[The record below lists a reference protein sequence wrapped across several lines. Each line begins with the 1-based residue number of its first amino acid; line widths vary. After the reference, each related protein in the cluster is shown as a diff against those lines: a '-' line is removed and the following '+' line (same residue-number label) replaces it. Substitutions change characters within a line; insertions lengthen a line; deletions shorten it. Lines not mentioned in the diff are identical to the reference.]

1 MPAPKRGLPP
11 QRRMRHD
18 RHFVEELA
26 QRMGEGI
33 GRMIPISKITSNQD
47 QPRSALGSIEDLVSS
62 IKTHGVLEPLLIR
75 KRPDDTG
82 TYELISGER
91 RFHAAL
97 EAGLSEL
104 PCIVLDVSDQHA
116 LEIALIENL
125 QRKDLAPFEE
135 AEGFQTLIDKYG
147 YNHQQVATA
156 VGRSRVTVT
165 ETLQLLTLPPEIR
178 DACRHADI
186 TAKGL
191 LLEIAKA
198 GDTDAMLRLIDAI
211 AMQGLDRAQLRQL
224 RKQLS
229 KNPTHTANAEPAA
242 TNGQDNHA
250 DPRAPRVKPFII
262 RYRHPDKRFSI
273 SLRFRTE
280 SEQPPEPAQIISA
293 LEELIADLRR
303 QQSNDSSES

>member
-1 MPAPKRGLPP
+1 
-11 QRRMRHD
+11 MRHD

-33 GRMIPISKITSNQD
+33 GRMIPISKIISNQD
-47 QPRSALGSIEDLVSS
+47 QPRSALGSIHDLVTS
-62 IKTHGVLEPLLIR
+62 IKAHGILEPLLIR
-75 KRPDDTG
+75 KHPDHPG

-104 PCIVLDVSDQHA
+104 PCIELDVSDHHA

-147 YNHQQVATA
+147 YTHQQVAQA
-156 VGRSRVTVT
+156 VGRSRVTIT
-165 ETLQLLTLPPEIR
+165 ETLQLLNLPQDVR

-198 GDTDAMLRLIDAI
+198 GDAASMLSLVQAY
-211 AMQGLDRAQLRQL
+211 ANGGVDRADLRHL
-224 RKQLS
+224 RKELEDDAGD
-229 KNPTHTANAEPAA
+229 TAEP
-242 TNGQDNHA
+242 TTSQHQKT
-250 DPRAPRVKPFII
+250 PAPRPFIF

-273 SLRFRTE
+273 SLRFKAASDE
-280 SEQPPEPAQIISA
+280 PPRPTQIISA

-303 QQSNDSSES
+303 QAAQATEESPPNDEA